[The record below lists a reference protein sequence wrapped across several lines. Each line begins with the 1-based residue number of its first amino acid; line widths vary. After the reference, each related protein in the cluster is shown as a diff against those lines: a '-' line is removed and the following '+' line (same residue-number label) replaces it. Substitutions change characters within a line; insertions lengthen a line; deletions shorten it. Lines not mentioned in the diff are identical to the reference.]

1 MIAPKINNYN
11 FNDLSY
17 PSLCI
22 PRVFSNI
29 KKEKVFYVFKKL
41 NIGYIDHIDMISKTT
56 TQGEKYQRVFIHF
69 SRWFPHAR
77 TMRNKIINGE
87 EIKVIYNE
95 PWFWKVFKN
104 NSSNYNP
111 VNPVNHVTPRNP
123 DNYWHR
129 DIHSPI
135 EYRPPSPD
143 YPPPDNYEN
152 CYINAISDITDSD

>member
-1 MIAPKINNYN
+1 MIATKINNYN
-11 FNDLSY
+11 LNDLSY

-111 VNPVNHVTPRNP
+111 VTPKNP

-143 YPPPDNYEN
+143 YPPPDNYEK
-152 CYINAISDITDSD
+152 CYIDATSDIIITDSD

>member
-1 MIAPKINNYN
+1 MIATKINNYN

-111 VNPVNHVTPRNP
+111 VTPKNP

-143 YPPPDNYEN
+143 YPPPDNYEK
-152 CYINAISDITDSD
+152 CYIDATSDIIITDSD